1 MCHVCVSSASGCALG
16 NFTEHAAWNTAVQ
29 ELYFHPAG
37 PEARKS
43 GSDAAGTAVLFK
55 VLYCKIK
62 NVFFI
67 FMYNLGEKWCKPL
80 TVHCYIASCVSWV
93 PRLTLLD
100 F

>member
-62 NVFFI
+62 
-67 FMYNLGEKWCKPL
+67 
-80 TVHCYIASCVSWV
+80 SVSL
-93 PRLTLLD
+93 PRSDACRVVSPQETRAW
-100 F
+100 